1 MDKFKINYLEEFPEI
16 RAVSIEGQTWY
27 VFKDICAYVKELSHQ
42 AELLSYVQKQDK
54 TTIILSDD
62 TYSNTNIVNLNG
74 FSKIIFS
81 IRKIPKQGKKYQ
93 RIMSLKIWLKDKEKE
108 MNIDNNEINENT
120 YCNNE
125 KIVQCVHNDFHIF
138 SNDEFG
144 SIRTVI
150 IDDIYWFMGKDV
162 CSVFEDSNYRRNLR
176 KIDSEDKIELP
187 IKDSLG
193 RTQTAIFVNESG
205 LYSLLFSMQ
214 PQKANK
220 DGVSNASPI
229 KIQKKIDKLH
239 HFKRWVTSEVLP
251 TIRKTGGYINNEEL
265 MINTYFGNLP
275 YQEKFLIKGLLTNIT
290 SLQNSNK
297 ALENENNKL
306 STENE
311 ALTDKCLEWADRPLI
326 NALVRAYATSLAGG
340 YGAAWNKF
348 KKELLYKHNIGLNA
362 RISNHEKET
371 GRKPKTLDML
381 HDDEIVDA
389 TNTIVSMCNENN
401 VKIDEL
407 LQNKAKAS

>member
-1 MDKFKINYLEEFPEI
+1 MGEFKTNYLEEFPEI
-16 RAVSIEGQTWY
+16 RTVSIEGQTWY
-27 VFKDICAYVKELSHQ
+27 VFKDICEYVKELSHQ
-42 AELLSYVQKQDK
+42 TELLSYVQKEDK

-62 TYSNTNIVNLNG
+62 TCSNTNIVNING

-81 IRKIPKQGKKYQ
+81 IRKIPKQGKKFQ

-108 MNIDNNEINENT
+108 MNADSNEINENT

-125 KIVQCVHNDFHIF
+125 KAVQCVQNDFHIF

-150 IDDIYWFMGKDV
+150 IDDKYWFMGKDV

-214 PQKANK
+214 PQKANR
-220 DGVSNASPI
+220 DGVSDASLI
-229 KIQKKIDKLH
+229 KTQKKIDKLH

-275 YQEKFLIKGLLTNIT
+275 DQEKFLIKGLLTNIT

-297 ALENENNKL
+297 ALKNENNKL
-306 STENE
+306 TTENE
-311 ALTDKCLEWADRPLI
+311 ALTEKCLEWADRPLI

-348 KKELLYKHNIGLNA
+348 KKELLYKYNIGLNA
-362 RISNHEKET
+362 RISNYEKET

-381 HDDEIVDA
+381 HDNEIVDA

>member
-1 MDKFKINYLEEFPEI
+1 MGEFKTNYLEEFPEI
-16 RAVSIEGQTWY
+16 RTVSIEGQTWY
-27 VFKDICAYVKELSHQ
+27 VFKDICEYVKELSHQ
-42 AELLSYVQKQDK
+42 TELLSYVQKQDK
-54 TTIILSDD
+54 KNILLDD
-62 TYSNTNIVNLNG
+62 FICNKTDVVNFDG
-74 FSKIIFS
+74 FNKIIFS
-81 IRKIPKQGKKYQ
+81 IRKIPKQGKKFQ
-93 RIMSLKIWLKDKEKE
+93 RITSLKIWLQDKEKE
-108 MNIDNNEINENT
+108 MNIDGNEINENT

-125 KIVQCVHNDFHIF
+125 KSISCVQNNFQIF

-150 IDDIYWFMGKDV
+150 IDDDPWFVGKDV
-162 CSVFEDSNYRRNLR
+162 ANSLGYKNTRQALATNVMY
-176 KIDSEDKIELP
+176 EDKGVHAVDTPSGIQNMT
-187 IKDSLG
+187 I
-193 RTQTAIFVNESG
+193 INESG
-205 LYSLLFSMQ
+205 LYALIFS
-214 PQKANK
+214 
-220 DGVSNASPI
+220 S
-229 KIQKKIDKLH
+229 KLDSSKQ
-239 HFKRWVTSEVLP
+239 FKHWVTSEVLP

-275 YQEKFLIKGLLTNIT
+275 DQEKFLIKGLLTNIT

-297 ALENENNKL
+297 ALKNENNKL
-306 STENE
+306 TTENE
-311 ALTDKCLEWADRPLI
+311 ALTEKCLEWADRPLI

-348 KKELLYKHNIGLNA
+348 KKELLYKYNIGLNA
-362 RISNHEKET
+362 RISNYEKET

-381 HDDEIVDA
+381 HDNEIVDA

>member
-1 MDKFKINYLEEFPEI
+1 MGEFKINYLEEFPEI

-42 AELLSYVQKQDK
+42 AELLSYVSKEDK
-54 TTIILSDD
+54 TTIILSDN
-62 TYSNTNIVNLNG
+62 TCSNTNIVNLNG

-108 MNIDNNEINENT
+108 MNIDSNEINENT

-220 DGVSNASPI
+220 DGVSDASLI

-290 SLQNSNK
+290 SL
-297 ALENENNKL
+297 
-306 STENE
+306 
-311 ALTDKCLEWADRPLI
+311 
-326 NALVRAYATSLAGG
+326 
-340 YGAAWNKF
+340 
-348 KKELLYKHNIGLNA
+348 
-362 RISNHEKET
+362 
-371 GRKPKTLDML
+371 
-381 HDDEIVDA
+381 
-389 TNTIVSMCNENN
+389 
-401 VKIDEL
+401 
-407 LQNKAKAS
+407 